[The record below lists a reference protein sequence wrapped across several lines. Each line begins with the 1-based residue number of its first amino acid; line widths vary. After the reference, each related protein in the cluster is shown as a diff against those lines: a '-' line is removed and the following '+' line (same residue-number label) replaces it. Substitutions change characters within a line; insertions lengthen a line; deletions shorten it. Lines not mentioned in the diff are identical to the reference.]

1 MGGIVP
7 SDEDAKPTRADI
19 SFVYRSWFQ
28 EVSVR
33 ANLVDHGQLFTS
45 HKGPQENLRI
55 TIKDAVRNMYV
66 LKPLLERV
74 ALAGDHRLFTVSAA
88 KDEPPSSSS
97 IHFFFGIYAIKVLP
111 RKRFDGFSYIRC
123 LSSKG
128 FSTCSTHLEILV
140 DVFSHK
146 MFLSQ
151 GFSFF

>member
-97 IHFFFGIYAIKVLP
+97 IHFFLAYSPSRFYQGNALMGFPTYVVCLLKVSVHVLRTLKFWWMCFP
-111 RKRFDGFSYIRC
+111 TKCF
-123 LSSKG
+123 
-128 FSTCSTHLEILV
+128 
-140 DVFSHK
+140 
-146 MFLSQ
+146 
-151 GFSFF
+151 